1 MIFEMAWGAI
11 GISNEIV
18 RRWTIAVT
26 TISAEEVAV
35 LADLAFKPHHIAFPT
50 ENIHYRTG

>member
-1 MIFEMAWGAI
+1 MAWGAI